1 MGFIVQTLVCKYKL
15 LCYNLTHNFYK
26 LWSLDL
32 EKSLYTT
39 LGVAQNATQDEIKKA
54 YRKLARQY
62 HPDINKAK
70 DAEEKFKEINAAYE
84 ILSDEKKRAQ
94 YDRFGDSMFGGQNF
108 SDFARSNQNI
118 NLDDILSQIFG
129 GGFGANSGFGASG
142 FSGGF
147 SNGGFGGFDFGES
160 FGESL
165 DIQKDIT
172 IPFESALRGGAYRY
186 DDFDIKI
193 PAGIKNGEKLRVK
206 GKGKRARNSVGDLF
220 LRINIAPSSEY
231 EIKDDAL
238 LKNINIP
245 LKTALFGGKV
255 KVQTPYKELSLT
267 IPHHTKNNQKFRVK
281 EQGLKE
287 RKSGKIGDLYLIANI
302 QNPPIERL
310 DSALV
315 EILREKLPD

>member
-1 MGFIVQTLVCKYKL
+1 M
-15 LCYNLTHNFYK
+15 
-26 LWSLDL
+26 

-94 YDRFGDSMFGGQNF
+94 YDQFGDSMFGGQNF

-129 GGFGANSGFGASG
+129 GGFGAK
-142 FSGGF
+142 
-147 SNGGFGGFDFGES
+147 GGFGGFSGGGFSSGGFGGFGTNGGFSDFGD

-172 IPFESALRGGAYRY
+172 IPFESALLGGNYHYAEGN
-186 DDFDIKI
+186 FDVKI
-193 PAGIKNGEKLRVK
+193 PAGIKSGEKLRVK
-206 GKGKRARNSVGDLF
+206 GKGKRAPSSRNGSRAGDLF
-220 LRINIAPSSEY
+220 LRVNVAPSNEY
-231 EIKDDAL
+231 EINDEILTKRIA
-238 LKNINIP
+238 IP

-255 KVQTPYKELSLT
+255 KVQTPYKEVTLT
-267 IPHHTKNNQKFRVK
+267 IPQNTKNNQKFRVK
-281 EQGLKE
+281 EQGLKN
-287 RKSGKIGDLYLIANI
+287 RKNSAIGDLYLIANI
-302 QNPPIERL
+302 ENPPIESL

-315 EILREKLPD
+315 EALKKLPD

>member
-1 MGFIVQTLVCKYKL
+1 M
-15 LCYNLTHNFYK
+15 
-26 LWSLDL
+26 

-94 YDRFGDSMFGGQNF
+94 YDQFGDSMFGGQNF
-108 SDFARSNQNI
+108 SDFARSNQSV

-129 GGFGANSGFGASG
+129 GGFGGS
-142 FSGGF
+142 
-147 SNGGFGGFDFGES
+147 GGFGGFSSGGFSSGNFGGNRGFGGFSDFGD

-172 IPFESALRGGAYRY
+172 IPFESALLGGNYHY
-186 DDFDIKI
+186 MEGNFDVKI
-193 PAGIKNGEKLRVK
+193 PAGIKSGEKLRVK
-206 GKGKRARNSVGDLF
+206 GKGKRGRNSAGDLF
-220 LRINIAPSSEY
+220 LRVNIAPSNEY

-238 LKNINIP
+238 TKRIAIP

-255 KVQTPYKELSLT
+255 KVQTPYKEVTLT
-267 IPHHTKNNQKFRVK
+267 IPQNTKNNQKFRVK
-281 EQGLKE
+281 EQGLKN
-287 RKSGKIGDLYLIANI
+287 RKNSVIGDLYLIANI
-302 QNPPIERL
+302 ENPLVESL

-315 EILREKLPD
+315 EALKKLPD

>member
-1 MGFIVQTLVCKYKL
+1 M
-15 LCYNLTHNFYK
+15 
-26 LWSLDL
+26 

-94 YDRFGDSMFGGQNF
+94 YDQFGDSMFGGQNF

-129 GGFGANSGFGASG
+129 GGFGAK
-142 FSGGF
+142 
-147 SNGGFGGFDFGES
+147 GGFGGFSSGGFSSGGFGGFGTNSGFSDFGD

-172 IPFESALRGGAYRY
+172 IPFESALLGGNYHY
-186 DDFDIKI
+186 MEGNFDVKI

-206 GKGKRARNSVGDLF
+206 GKGKRGRNSAGDLF
-220 LRINIAPSSEY
+220 LRVNIAPSNEY

-238 LKNINIP
+238 TKRIAIP

-255 KVQTPYKELSLT
+255 KVQTPYKEVTLT
-267 IPHHTKNNQKFRVK
+267 IPQNTKNNQKFRVK
-281 EQGLKE
+281 EQGLKN
-287 RKSGKIGDLYLIANI
+287 RKNSAIGDLYLIANI
-302 QNPPIERL
+302 ENPLVESL

-315 EILREKLPD
+315 EALKKLPD

>member
-1 MGFIVQTLVCKYKL
+1 M
-15 LCYNLTHNFYK
+15 
-26 LWSLDL
+26 

-39 LGVAQNATQDEIKKA
+39 LGVAQNATADEIKKA

-129 GGFGANSGFGASG
+129 GGFGTGGFS
-142 FSGGF
+142 SGGF
-147 SNGGFGGFDFGES
+147 NGFDFSDS

-172 IPFESALRGGAYRY
+172 IPFESALLGGNYHY
-186 DDFDIKI
+186 IEGNFDVKI
-193 PAGIKNGEKLRVK
+193 PAGIKSGERLRVK
-206 GKGKRARNSVGDLF
+206 GKGKKARNGVGDLF
-220 LRINIAPSSEY
+220 LRVNIAPSNEY
-231 EIKDDAL
+231 EIRDEVLTKRI
-238 LKNINIP
+238 KIP
-245 LKTALFGGKV
+245 LKTALFGGKI

-267 IPHHTKNNQKFRVK
+267 IPQNTKNNQKFRVK
-281 EQGLKE
+281 EQGLKN
-287 RKSGKIGDLYLIANI
+287 RKNSVIGDLYLIANI
-302 QNPPIERL
+302 ENPAIESL
-310 DSALV
+310 DSTLV
-315 EILREKLPD
+315 AAMRDKLPD

>member
-1 MGFIVQTLVCKYKL
+1 M
-15 LCYNLTHNFYK
+15 
-26 LWSLDL
+26 

-94 YDRFGDSMFGGQNF
+94 YDQFGDSMFGGQNF

-129 GGFGANSGFGASG
+129 GGFGGNSGFRANSGFGG
-142 FSGGF
+142 FS
-147 SNGGFGGFDFGES
+147 SGGFGGFGANSGFGD

-172 IPFESALRGGAYRY
+172 IPFESALLGGNYHYAEGN
-186 DDFDIKI
+186 FDVKI
-193 PAGIKNGEKLRVK
+193 PAGIKSGEKLRVK
-206 GKGKRARNSVGDLF
+206 GKGKRGRNSAGDLF
-220 LRINIAPSSEY
+220 LRVNVAPSNEY
-231 EIKDDAL
+231 EINDEILTKRIA
-238 LKNINIP
+238 IP

-255 KVQTPYKELSLT
+255 KVQTPYKEVTLT
-267 IPHHTKNNQKFRVK
+267 IPQNTKNNQKFRVK
-281 EQGLKE
+281 EQGLKN
-287 RKSGKIGDLYLIANI
+287 RKNSVIGDLYLIANI
-302 QNPPIERL
+302 ENPPIESL

-315 EILREKLPD
+315 EALKKLPD

>member
-1 MGFIVQTLVCKYKL
+1 M
-15 LCYNLTHNFYK
+15 
-26 LWSLDL
+26 

-39 LGVAQNATQDEIKKA
+39 LGIAQNATQDEIKKA

-94 YDRFGDSMFGGQNF
+94 YDQFGDSMFGGQNF

-129 GGFGANSGFGASG
+129 GGFGANSGFGG
-142 FSGGF
+142 FSSGGF
-147 SNGGFGGFDFGES
+147 SSGGFGGFGDFGD

-172 IPFESALRGGAYRY
+172 IPFESALLGGNYHY
-186 DDFDIKI
+186 MEGNFDVKI

-206 GKGKRARNSVGDLF
+206 GKGKRARNSAGDLF
-220 LRINIAPSSEY
+220 LRVNIAPSNEY
-231 EIKDDAL
+231 EIKDEILTKRIA
-238 LKNINIP
+238 IP

-255 KVQTPYKELSLT
+255 KVQTPYKEVTLT
-267 IPHHTKNNQKFRVK
+267 IPQNTKNNQKFRVK
-281 EQGLKE
+281 EQGLKN
-287 RKSGKIGDLYLIANI
+287 RKNSVIGDLYLIANI
-302 QNPPIERL
+302 ENPLVESL
-310 DSALV
+310 DSALL
-315 EILREKLPD
+315 EALKKLPD

>member
-1 MGFIVQTLVCKYKL
+1 M
-15 LCYNLTHNFYK
+15 
-26 LWSLDL
+26 

-94 YDRFGDSMFGGQNF
+94 YDQFGDSMFGGQNF

-129 GGFGANSGFGASG
+129 GGFSANSGFGG
-142 FSGGF
+142 FSSGGF
-147 SNGGFGGFDFGES
+147 SSGGFGGFSDFGD

-172 IPFESALRGGAYRY
+172 IPFESALLGGNYHY
-186 DDFDIKI
+186 VEGNFDVKI

-206 GKGKRARNSVGDLF
+206 GKGKRARNSAGDLF
-220 LRINIAPSSEY
+220 LRVNIAPSNEY
-231 EIKDDAL
+231 EIKDEILTKRIA
-238 LKNINIP
+238 IP

-255 KVQTPYKELSLT
+255 KVQTPYKEVTLT
-267 IPHHTKNNQKFRVK
+267 IPQNTKNNQKFRVK
-281 EQGLKE
+281 EQGLKN
-287 RKSGKIGDLYLIANI
+287 RKNSVIGDLYLIANI
-302 QNPPIERL
+302 ENPLVESL
-310 DSALV
+310 DSTLLEALK
-315 EILREKLPD
+315 KLPD

>member
-1 MGFIVQTLVCKYKL
+1 M
-15 LCYNLTHNFYK
+15 
-26 LWSLDL
+26 

-94 YDRFGDSMFGGQNF
+94 YDQFGDSMFGGQNF

-129 GGFGANSGFGASG
+129 GGFGANSGFGG
-142 FSGGF
+142 FS
-147 SNGGFGGFDFGES
+147 SGGFGGGGFSGFSDFGD

-172 IPFESALRGGAYRY
+172 IPFESALLGGNYHYANGN
-186 DDFDIKI
+186 FDVKI

-206 GKGKRARNSVGDLF
+206 GKGKRARNGVGDLF
-220 LRINIAPSSEY
+220 LRVNISPSNEY
-231 EIKDDAL
+231 EINDEILTKRIA
-238 LKNINIP
+238 IP

-255 KVQTPYKELSLT
+255 KVQTPYKEVTLT
-267 IPHHTKNNQKFRVK
+267 IPQNTKNNQKFRVK
-281 EQGLKE
+281 EQGLKN
-287 RKSGKIGDLYLIANI
+287 RKNSVIGDLYLIANI
-302 QNPPIERL
+302 ENPPVESL
-310 DSALV
+310 DSSLLEALK
-315 EILREKLPD
+315 KLPD

>member
-1 MGFIVQTLVCKYKL
+1 MEFI
-15 LCYNLTHNFYK
+15 
-26 LWSLDL
+26 L

-39 LGVAQNATQDEIKKA
+39 LGVAQNASQDEIKKA

-129 GGFGANSGFGASG
+129 GGFSANSGFGG
-142 FSGGF
+142 
-147 SNGGFGGFDFGES
+147 NGGFGGFD

-172 IPFESALRGGAYRY
+172 IPFESALRGGVYRY

-206 GKGKRARNSVGDLF
+206 GKGKKARNGAGDLF
-220 LRINIAPSSEY
+220 LRINIAPSNEY
-231 EIKDDAL
+231 EIKDDTL
-238 LKNINIP
+238 TKSINIP
-245 LKTALFGGKV
+245 LKTALFGGKI

-267 IPHHTKNNQKFRVK
+267 IPQNTKNNQKFRVK
-281 EQGLKE
+281 EQGLKN
-287 RKSGKIGDLYLIANI
+287 RKSGTIGDLYLIANI
-302 QNPPIERL
+302 QNPPVESL

-315 EILREKLPD
+315 EILREKLPQ

>member
-1 MGFIVQTLVCKYKL
+1 M
-15 LCYNLTHNFYK
+15 
-26 LWSLDL
+26 

-94 YDRFGDSMFGGQNF
+94 YDQFGDSMFGGQNF

-129 GGFGANSGFGASG
+129 GGFSANSGFGG
-142 FSGGF
+142 FSSGGF
-147 SNGGFGGFDFGES
+147 SSGGFGGFSDFS
-160 FGESL
+160 DFGESL

-172 IPFESALRGGAYRY
+172 IPFESALLGGNYHYAEGN
-186 DDFDIKI
+186 FDVKI

-206 GKGKRARNSVGDLF
+206 GKGKRARNSAGDLF
-220 LRINIAPSSEY
+220 LRVNIAPSNEY
-231 EIKDDAL
+231 EIKDEILTKRIA
-238 LKNINIP
+238 IP

-255 KVQTPYKELSLT
+255 KVQTPYKEVTLT
-267 IPHHTKNNQKFRVK
+267 IPQNTKNNQKFRVK
-281 EQGLKE
+281 EQGLKN
-287 RKSGKIGDLYLIANI
+287 RKNSVIGDLYLIANI
-302 QNPPIERL
+302 ENPPIESL
-310 DSALV
+310 DSALL
-315 EILREKLPD
+315 EALKKLPD